1 MAGRHYVLDTNVLID
16 WWSENYPPSVFPSVK
31 DRLDEVVMSNRIHVI
46 QHVWDEVH
54 RIGDPE
60 LRSWCESNK
69 SLIHRDS
76 SGITLLRKAD
86 TIRKAYPS
94 LIDHDPR
101 AADPFLIAYAMDT
114 GSVLV
119 THETEAA
126 TKSYGRREHY
136 IPDVCREKNIIWMR
150 FISVMKQE
158 KWVI

>member
-31 DRLDEVVMSNRIHVI
+31 ARLEEMVVHNRIHVI
-46 QHVWDEVH
+46 HHVWEEVR

-60 LRSWCESNK
+60 LCSWCESNK
-69 SLIHRDS
+69 NSIYRDP
-76 SGITLLRKAD
+76 SGMNLLRMAD
-86 TIRKAYPS
+86 RIRKDYSS
-94 LIDHDPR
+94 LVDHDPR

-126 TKSYGRREHY
+126 GKSYRRREHY
-136 IPDVCREKNIIWMR
+136 IPDVCNEKNVMWMR
-150 FISVMKQE
+150 FITVMKHE
-158 KWVI
+158 RWII